1 MSDIKSA
8 REIAAEKIASLGEV
22 TEAERLKWKYTPEGE
37 KLAARCLK
45 ENCNLATELGQ
56 YEEKARK
63 FVADGAVDVLV
74 RNITLPK
81 NDLARKNTKKAMDS
95 LKLIKKDK
103 VAVENVFSNL
113 RRLFDHYAGQGEQQ
127 RKHALESLKAEFTA
141 RIQQAAQ
148 QQMGGYGGRMNID
161 VESQP
166 QFREEWR
173 KLQVQLDSQY
183 IKVLDEAKQ
192 ELMRIP

>member
-22 TEAERLKWKYTPEGE
+22 TEEERLKWKYTPEGE
-37 KLAARCLK
+37 KLAATCLK
-45 ENCNLATELGQ
+45 ENCNLTSELGR
-56 YEEKARK
+56 YDEKARK

-113 RRLFDHYAGQGEQQ
+113 RRLFDHYVSQGEQQ
-127 RKHALESLKAEFTA
+127 RKQAYESLKVDFAA
-141 RIQQAAQ
+141 RLQQAAQ
-148 QQMGGYGGRMNID
+148 QQMGQFGRANLD
-161 VESQP
+161 VERQP

-173 KLQVQLDSQY
+173 KVMVQMDQQY
-183 IKVLDEAKQ
+183 LKL
-192 ELMRIP
+192 